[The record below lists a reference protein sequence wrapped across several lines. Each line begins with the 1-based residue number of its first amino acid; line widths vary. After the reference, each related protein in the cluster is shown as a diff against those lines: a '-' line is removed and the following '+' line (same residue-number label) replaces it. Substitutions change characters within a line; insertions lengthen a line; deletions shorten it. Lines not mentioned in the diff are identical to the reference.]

1 MPNRPQIGQSPL
13 GAADLCRDESA
24 LSEPPL
30 MATQRSEFTLPVA
43 EFAAAL
49 LARAE
54 VRPRAQVTAEQVAQL
69 LPGIAV
75 VVYIIEDLDNPAWT
89 RKAIAGEVKVGGPLE
104 FTAGTLGGLAET
116 KTLMVFEGA
125 ELQREDYAHLD
136 IRRTVTALAYVPL
149 FVDDVLFGTIEL
161 VSYEQALPEAIL
173 ESLQQVAELAS
184 PALAAAR
191 SYETER
197 NASLHSISRVT
208 QMYDLEKVFNSTLEM
223 DELLGIIAKKFQ
235 EVMGV
240 QAVNL
245 WMVNNDAL
253 ELMRSEGFDP
263 TVAIG
268 QVQKSGEGVAGDIS
282 DNGEP
287 VLIDDAGDE
296 RLRKRNAANA
306 DAPIFSV
313 VAAPLMEHESL
324 VGVIEAINRQDGVP
338 FDDDDQFLLANICE
352 TASNALHNASLL
364 LAERKVEIL
373 QTLVQVS
380 AEITSTL
387 NLDRVLQAVVNH
399 TQGIIAFERAA
410 IALEQR
416 GALQLKAVSGMT
428 QINQADPAISA
439 LKEMLEWASISN
451 QEIHITQHGDKINDS
466 RHETQAK
473 FAAYFSASGMRAF
486 YVMPLIDDQGRLGV
500 LSFESSDPD
509 FLSVAHLEMIKVLGG
524 QATVALRNASL
535 YREVPFINLLEPLL
549 QRKKRFLAME
559 KRRRWSMVAVA
570 IAAGLFLIFCPLP
583 MRVIG
588 DAIVASA
595 RTAQIEAGVDGAVKN
610 VYVKEGDHVRQGAVL
625 ADLEAWNYR
634 ADVATAQAKYEEAL
648 TTMNRALAANDGTQ
662 AGNERTKV
670 EYLQAE
676 LARAR
681 ERLDR
686 TTLRAPFDGIV
697 TTPQIQNSVGRR
709 LQHSDVFAEIIQTS
723 SVLVDVAIPEEDVTL
738 IRDGEPASLKLESYP
753 LRIFRGSVTV
763 VSPRSQVESDQQVFV
778 ARVKVAN
785 AEGKIRP
792 GMQGHGKIS
801 VGWHPAG
808 YVLFRGFGM
817 WLWAKLWTWFG
828 W

>member
-1 MPNRPQIGQSPL
+1 
-13 GAADLCRDESA
+13 
-24 LSEPPL
+24 

-43 EFAAAL
+43 EFATAL

-75 VVYIIEDLDNPAWT
+75 VVYIIEDLENPTWS
-89 RKAIAGEVKVGGPLE
+89 RKAMAGEVKVGVTLE
-104 FTAGTLGGLAET
+104 FNTGTLGSVAEN
-116 KTLMVFEGA
+116 KALMVFEGSD
-125 ELQREDYAHLD
+125 LQREDYAHLD
-136 IRRTVTALAYVPL
+136 IRRTVSALAYVPL
-149 FVDDVLFGTIEL
+149 IVDEVLFGAIEL
-161 VSYEQALPEAIL
+161 VSYEQAFPEAIL
-173 ESLQQVAELAS
+173 EALQQVAELAS
-184 PALAAAR
+184 PALAAAQ

-245 WMVNNDAL
+245 WMVNNDTL

-268 QVQKSGEGVAGDIS
+268 QLQKPGEGIAGDIS
-282 DNGEP
+282 DNGEA
-287 VLIDDAGDE
+287 VLIDDAADE
-296 RLRKRNAANA
+296 RLRRRNAANA
-306 DAPIFSV
+306 DAPIFSLL
-313 VAAPLMEHESL
+313 AAPLMEHESL
-324 VGVIEAINRQDGVP
+324 VGVIEAVNRLDGTP
-338 FDDDDQFLLANICE
+338 FDDDDQFLLTNICE

-364 LAERKVEIL
+364 LSERKVEIL
-373 QTLVQVS
+373 QTLVRVS

-399 TQGIIAFERAA
+399 TQAIIAFERAA
-410 IALEQR
+410 IGLEQR
-416 GALQLKAVSGMT
+416 GVLQLKAVSGMA
-428 QINQADPAISA
+428 QINRADPAISA
-439 LKEMLEWASISN
+439 LKEMLEWSSISN
-451 QEIHITQHGDKINDS
+451 QEIHITQHGEKINDP
-466 RHETQAK
+466 RPETQAK
-473 FAAYFSASGMRAF
+473 FAAYFLASGMRAF
-486 YVMPLIDDQGRLGV
+486 YAMPLIDDQGRLGV

-509 FLSVAHLEMIKVLGG
+509 FLAVAHLEIIKVLAG

-549 QRKKRFLAME
+549 QKKKRFLAME
-559 KRRRWSMVAVA
+559 KRRRWSMIALA

-588 DAIVASA
+588 DATVASA
-595 RTAQIEAGVDGAVKN
+595 RTAQIEAGVDGVVKN
-610 VYVKEGDHVRQGAVL
+610 VYIKEGDYVRQGAVV
-625 ADLEAWNYR
+625 AELEDWNYR
-634 ADVATAQAKYEEAL
+634 ADVAAAQAKYEEARA
-648 TTMNRALAANDGTQ
+648 TMNRALASNDGTL

-670 EYLQAE
+670 NYLKAE

-681 ERLDR
+681 EGLDR

-697 TTPQIQNSVGRR
+697 TTPQIENSVGRR
-709 LQHSDVFAEIIQTS
+709 LQHSDVFAEMIQIS
-723 SVLVDVAIPEEDVTL
+723 NVSVDVAVPEEDVIL
-738 IRDGEPASLKLESYP
+738 IRAGEPASLKLESYP
-753 LRIFRGSVTV
+753 MQTFRGNVTV
-763 VSPRSQVESDQQVFV
+763 LSPRSHVESEQQVFV
-778 ARVKVAN
+778 ARVNVAN

-817 WLWAKLWTWFG
+817 WLWAKLWAWFG

>member
-1 MPNRPQIGQSPL
+1 
-13 GAADLCRDESA
+13 
-24 LSEPPL
+24 
-30 MATQRSEFTLPVA
+30 MATQRSEFILPVA

-54 VRPRAQVTAEQVAQL
+54 VRPRAQVTADQVAQL

-75 VVYIIEDLDNPAWT
+75 VVYIIEELDHPAWT
-89 RKAIAGEVKVGGPLE
+89 LKAIAGEVKVGGALE
-104 FTAGTLGGLAET
+104 FNSGTLGSVAEN

-136 IRRTVTALAYVPL
+136 IRRTIAALAYVPL
-149 FVDDVLFGTIEL
+149 FLDEVLFGAIEL
-161 VSYEQALPEAIL
+161 VSYEQPFPEAIL
-173 ESLQQVAELAS
+173 EALERVAELAS

-191 SYETER
+191 SYEAER

-263 TVAIG
+263 TVTIG
-268 QVQKSGEGVAGDIS
+268 QVQRPGDGVAGDIS
-282 DNGEP
+282 DNGEA
-287 VLIDDAGDE
+287 VLIDDATDE
-296 RLRKRNAANA
+296 RLRKRNAGNTN
-306 DAPIFSV
+306 APIFSV
-313 VAAPLMEHESL
+313 LGAPLMEQESL
-324 VGVIEAINRQDGVP
+324 VGVIEAVNRLDGAP

-364 LAERKVEIL
+364 LSERKVEIL

-399 TQGIIAFERAA
+399 TQAIIAFERAA
-410 IALEQR
+410 IGLEQR
-416 GALQLKAVSGMT
+416 GVLQLKAVSGMT
-428 QINQADPAISA
+428 QINHADPAISS
-439 LKEMLEWASISN
+439 LKGMLEWASISN
-451 QEIHITQHGDKINDS
+451 QEIHITQHGEKINDP
-466 RHETQAK
+466 RAETQAK
-473 FAAYFSASGMRAF
+473 FAAYFSASGMHAF
-486 YVMPLIDDQGRLGV
+486 YAMPLIDDQGRLGV

-509 FLSVAHLEMIKVLGG
+509 FLTVAHLEMIKVLAG

-559 KRRRWSMVAVA
+559 KRRRWSMIALA
-570 IAAGLFLIFCPLP
+570 IAAVLFLIFCPLP

-588 DAIVASA
+588 DATVTSA
-595 RTAQIEAGVDGAVKN
+595 RTSQIEAGVDGVVKD
-610 VYVKEGDHVRQGAVL
+610 VYVKEGDHVRQGAAL
-625 ADLEAWNYR
+625 AELEDWNYR
-634 ADVATAQAKYEEAL
+634 ADVATSQAKYQEAL
-648 TTMNRALAANDGTQ
+648 ATMNRALASNDGTL

-670 EYLQAE
+670 DYLKAE

-709 LQHSDVFAEIIQTS
+709 LQHSDVFAEMIQTS
-723 SVLVDVAIPEEDVTL
+723 NVSVDVSVPEEDVTL
-738 IRDGEPASLKLESYP
+738 IHDGEPASLKLESYP
-753 LRIFRGSVTV
+753 LQTFRGSVIV

-778 ARVKVAN
+778 ARINVAN
-785 AEGKIRP
+785 AEGAIRP

-817 WLWAKLWTWFG
+817 WLWAKLWSWFG